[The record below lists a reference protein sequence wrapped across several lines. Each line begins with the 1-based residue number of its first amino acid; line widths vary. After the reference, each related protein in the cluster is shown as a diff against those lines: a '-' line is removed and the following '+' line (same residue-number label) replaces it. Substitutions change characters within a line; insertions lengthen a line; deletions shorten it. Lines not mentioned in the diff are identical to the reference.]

1 MWVRVIKNSK
11 PMQSVS
17 IKESFES
24 VYQQADHF
32 VERLL
37 LFYGLLAL
45 LFATIHQTW
54 LLAIVSDAFVLLI
67 YGLFRY
73 GFTSKQLA
81 RFSLA
86 FLLFCYPPL
95 FVTQLHGYPLVHLF
109 FPSTLFILIVYRNF
123 NFILVGTLPIFLH
136 YLYFIY
142 QHLSGL
148 DIREQFLNVAHI
160 ETPYLLLFCLFFPFF
175 GAFMMFFIVQMV
187 RRTLINNVGFI
198 EKLNEQADFLEKN
211 KKLASEIAQNK
222 ENIVFEVDKTDELGR
237 ALKEMHE
244 RLTEANEE
252 RNRRNWTA
260 EGLAKFANILR
271 EEVLSIDDLY
281 DSLVENL
288 VKYIGANQAGLFI
301 LEAEESSRE
310 VVLELKSCYAF
321 DRKRFLE
328 RKVYA
333 GEGLVGQAFLEKE
346 TIYLTEVP
354 ENYIKITSGLGEFL
368 PRNLVFV
375 PLKTNGQV
383 VGVVELASFEVF
395 PMYKVQLIEQLGES
409 VASAINTARINKRTQ
424 ELLER
429 SQQSEEQL
437 RSQEEEMRQNLEELV
452 ATQEEMQRKQ
462 QELEK
467 NNIKM
472 KSNEAVLKK
481 ALENA
486 QDIEKES
493 KKVKQ
498 ELAELKALLAQT
510 KQHD

>member
-1 MWVRVIKNSK
+1 
-11 PMQSVS
+11 MQSVS
-17 IKESFES
+17 IKESFEA
-24 VYQQADHF
+24 VYQQADRF
-32 VERLL
+32 VEKLL
-37 LFYGLLAL
+37 LFYGILAL
-45 LFATIHQTW
+45 IFTTVHQTW
-54 LLAIVSDAFVLLI
+54 LLAIVFDAFVLLM

-73 GFTSKQLA
+73 GFTNKSLA
-81 RFSLA
+81 RLSLS

-123 NFILVGTLPIFLH
+123 SFILVGTLPGFL
-136 YLYFIY
+136 YYVYFIY

-148 DIREQFLNVAHI
+148 DIRERFLNVSYI
-160 ETPYLLLFCLFFPFF
+160 ETSYLLLFCLFFPLF
-175 GAFMMFFIVQMV
+175 GAFIMYFIVQMV
-187 RRTLINNVGFI
+187 RRTLITNIKFI
-198 EKLNEQADFLEKN
+198 EKLNEQAFFLEKN

-222 ENIVFEVDKTDELGR
+222 ENIIFEVDKTDELGK

-244 RLTEANEE
+244 KLTEANEE
-252 RNRRNWTA
+252 RNRRNWTS

-271 EEVLSIDDLY
+271 EEVLNIDDLY

-301 LEAEESSRE
+301 LETEENSKE
-310 VVLELKSCYAF
+310 IILELKSCYAF

-328 RKVYA
+328 RKIYA

-383 VGVVELASFEVF
+383 VGVVELASFEVL

-424 ELLER
+424 ELLQR

-452 ATQEEMQRKQ
+452 ATQEEMRRKQ

-467 NNIKM
+467 NNLKM
-472 KSNEAVLKK
+472 KANEEVLRK
-481 ALENA
+481 AFENA
-486 QDIEKES
+486 KQSEKES
-493 KKVKQ
+493 QKDKK
-498 ELAELKALLAQT
+498 ELAELKALMAQT
-510 KQHD
+510 KQND